1 MSATRCLRNPCP
13 RARTAE
19 RIAGPAARRPECTE
33 TYISLQARL
42 TSGTSESRA
51 KFTTTKARASNSV
64 TKAAFCEVRTN
75 SFRNS
80 TSPNLSKWLRE
91 TRMMI
96 TSAAGSSASRGT
108 AQEAPNSARRSCVT
122 SPWVLMLSMAMM
134 MGVLVL
140 GRDRYTIAAVQ
151 SYGSRGGG
159 GVR

>member
-1 MSATRCLRNPCP
+1 MSVLLLLLLLVCLPRGVPVTPCP

-19 RIAGPAARRPECTE
+19 RIAGPVACRPECTE
-33 TYISLQARL
+33 TYISLPGRL

-80 TSPNLSKWLRE
+80 TSPNLSRCLRE

-96 TSAAGSSASRGT
+96 TTAAGSSASRGT
-108 AQEAPNSARRSCVT
+108 APEAPNFARNSCAI
-122 SPWVLMLSMAMM
+122 SHWVLMPSMAMM
-134 MGVLVL
+134 M
-140 GRDRYTIAAVQ
+140 TIP
-151 SYGSRGGG
+151 SGPP
-159 GVR
+159 